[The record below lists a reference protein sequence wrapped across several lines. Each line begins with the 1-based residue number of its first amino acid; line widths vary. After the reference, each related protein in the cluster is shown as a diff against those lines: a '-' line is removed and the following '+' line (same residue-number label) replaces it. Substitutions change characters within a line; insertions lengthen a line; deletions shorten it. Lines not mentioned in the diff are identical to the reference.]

1 LPVASLEAALGWYE
15 RFLGRP
21 PDLRPNATEACWRFA
36 EGRWVYVME
45 EPERAGG
52 GLVTLLLD
60 DASGFEGLDYSPV
73 GGMESAWVTD
83 PDGNRLQIV
92 NTRSAS

>member
-1 LPVASLEAALGWYE
+1 VAVFAESLDWYE

-21 PDLRPNATEACWRFA
+21 PDLRPNDIEACWRFA
-36 EGRWVYVME
+36 DGRWLYIME

-60 DASGFEGLDYSPV
+60 EVAGFEQLDYSPV
-73 GGMESAWVTD
+73 GGLRSSWVSD
-83 PDGNRLQIV
+83 PDGNRVQIV
-92 NTRSAS
+92 VPPA

>member
-1 LPVASLEAALGWYE
+1 VASLEASLGWYE
-15 RFLGRP
+15 RRFGRP
-21 PDLRPNATEACWRFA
+21 PDLRPNDTEACWRFA
-36 EGRWVYVME
+36 DGRWVYIME
-45 EPERAGG
+45 EPARAGG

-60 DASGFEGLDYSPV
+60 DVSAFAELEYSPV

-83 PDGNRLQIV
+83 PDGNRIQIV